1 MTATYP
7 CSRSSRARQRVDR
20 GVDGGRV
27 AEPVAT
33 ERTHLD
39 RAVGEGGSGSGTD
52 AGVEQLAGRRL
63 GALDVGLV
71 EGVDAEQPPGDGRG
85 GLPEDQLR
93 AQRAGDA

>member
-1 MTATYP
+1 MLAVEP
-7 CSRSSRARQRVDR
+7 REQRVDR

-27 AEPVAT
+27 AEPVAA
-33 ERTHLD
+33 EGAHLD
-39 RAVGEGGSGSGTD
+39 GAVGERRVVTGAD

-85 GLPEDQLR
+85 GLPEHQLR